1 MKNFWR
7 NGVAVSVL
15 VLALAAGSAEAGNG
29 NSGKP
34 PKRDPA
40 PVSDPTPSPA
50 PEDTATPANDG
61 SGALILPF
69 RGDIDPFHGDID
81 PFQGDINPFRGDI
94 NPFYGDISPF
104 WGDISPFW
112 GDINPF
118 SGDISPFWGDI
129 DPFHGDI
136 NPFWGDIAPFWGDI
150 GPFWGDINAFWSS
163 IESGTNT
170 SDQDYQRLQGDLVDM
185 FARAEGVFG
194 DAVREETGTNFNSG
208 FLDDLLAEF
217 GIDPNDRDSLAAV
230 TAETRSRFFFA
241 FYDGLMNYSGTDRV
255 DHWMGAINWTPA
267 LSQAAGGGEGTKVTM
282 IDFGF
287 VSEEAAEA
295 AGVTVRN
302 NVGVA
307 GSHGDSTFYHGAAV
321 ASLINGAH
329 DGVGVMGMA
338 PNADVS
344 LYNPFDSSNTTDW
357 RSLRDGVT
365 RMLRGNIDVMNLSL
379 GVSGWVLHPEWNN
392 IFSDKTIN
400 RMAQGTLFVMAAGND
415 GISQTT
421 DVRFGGNNLF
431 GNLLLV
437 GSVDPNNQISSFSN
451 RPGTACVLSRTG
463 CGEGQRLMDRFLVAP
478 GELILVSDGQGG
490 TMRTSGTS
498 FAAPMVTGAAALV
511 FSEWKWLE
519 GRDVGDVLLRSARDL
534 GAPGVDEVYGHGLL
548 DVTAALSPLDRD
560 NLYYINADG
569 DHVRVGE
576 MGIVAGQ
583 LSFANS
589 DAARLTVFED
599 LNGTYRDFEVSLE
612 NVTRDSSAA
621 TSSSQ
626 ANADIF
632 LIERVY
638 TSDFAFSDTG
648 EMAFLASRTG
658 NLEVSIVGSRL
669 DPRQSTTNADLPFQA
684 GVQVTDT
691 SSGRQYRLGIG
702 EGALALNGRSGF
714 GLFSDHRPQTGGVN
728 PVLGFASGG
737 AYAMTGFAL
746 GQDTRVSVGLTSTR
760 DKMVFVMP
768 GTGEEQALMAGL
780 SPYEAVAM
788 HAGISHAFSDDLT
801 VHASYTHLYEMT
813 GLLGAQ
819 GTGTLGFEG
828 GTQTSAVTLGADVNI
843 AFGLS
848 LSASATMA
856 RTHGTA
862 FNGSAFS
869 LSNGANSTAFQI
881 TARRDRIFTDADG
894 VRVSLIQP
902 LHLESGAIEY
912 TSGRVVDRETGEIG
926 IATDRWEL
934 GGERPLQFEVLYA
947 TGFRDGQVN
956 LSLFS
961 RAELSGSDASNGASG
976 LASGASFR
984 LKF

>member
-15 VLALAAGSAEAGNG
+15 VLALAAGPAEAGNG

-40 PVSDPTPSPA
+40 PVSDPAPSPA
-50 PEDTATPANDG
+50 PADTTTPANDG

-81 PFQGDINPFRGDI
+81 PFNGDINPFRGDI

-112 GDINPF
+112 GDIDPF

-163 IESGTNT
+163 IDPGAPGSS
-170 SDQDYQRLQGDLVDM
+170 SDYNRLHRALDTM
-185 FARAEGVFG
+185 FARADQVFG
-194 DAVREETGTNFNSG
+194 DAVRAETGQNFNSG
-208 FLDDLLAEF
+208 FLRNLLAEF
-217 GIDPNDRDSLAAV
+217 NINPADRDSLATV
-230 TAETRSRFFFA
+230 TAETRSRFFLA
-241 FYDGLMNYSGTDRV
+241 FYDGLMAYSGTDRV
-255 DHWMGAINWTPA
+255 DHWMASINWTPA
-267 LSQAAGGGEGTKVTM
+267 LSQAARGGEGAKVTM

-287 VSEEAAEA
+287 ASDEAAEA
-295 AGVTVRN
+295 ANVHVRN
-302 NVGVA
+302 GVGT
-307 GSHGDSTFYHGAAV
+307 SSFYHGAAV

-329 DGVGVMGMA
+329 DGVGVMGIA
-338 PNADVS
+338 PDANVS
-344 LYNPFDSSNTTDW
+344 LYNPFDDSNSTDW
-357 RSLRDGVT
+357 ASLTDGVT
-365 RMLRGNIDVMNLSL
+365 RMVRGHPDVMNLSL

-392 IFSDKTIN
+392 VFGDKTIN
-400 RMAQGTLFVMAAGND
+400 RMGQDTLFVMAAGND

-421 DVRFGGNNLF
+421 DVAFDLTNLF

-451 RPGTACVLSRTG
+451 RPGTACVTTG
-463 CGEGQRLMDRFLVAP
+463 GQCSEGQRLMDRFLVAP
-478 GELILVSDGQGG
+478 GELILVSDGMGG
-490 TMRTSGTS
+490 TMRVSGTS
-498 FAAPMVTGAAALV
+498 FAAPLVTGAAALIV
-511 FSEWKWLE
+511 SEWEWL
-519 GRDVGDVLLRSARDL
+519 GAQNVGDILLLSARDL

-548 DVTAALSPLDRD
+548 DVTAAMSPLNRD
-560 NLYYINADG
+560 NLYYIDSEG
-569 DHVRVGE
+569 SHVRVGE

-583 LSFANS
+583 LSFAHS

-599 LNGTYRDFEVSLE
+599 LNDTYRDFEVSLD

-621 TSSSQ
+621 RSSSE
-626 ANADIF
+626 ANAKVF
-632 LIERVY
+632 LIDR
-638 TSDFAFSDTG
+638 TLSTDFNFSDTG

-669 DPRQSTTNADLPFQA
+669 DPRESTTNSDLPFQA

-691 SSGRQYRLGIG
+691 STGREYRLGIG
-702 EGALALNGRSGF
+702 EGALALNDQSGF
-714 GLFSDHRPQTGGVN
+714 GLFSDHRPETGGVN

-737 AYAMTGFAL
+737 AYAMSSFAL
-746 GQDTRVSVGLTSTR
+746 GKDTQFSVGLTSTR
-760 DKMVFVMP
+760 DEHIFVMP
-768 GTGEEQALMAGL
+768 GTGEEQPLIAGL

-788 HAGISHAFSDDLT
+788 HTGISQAINEDLT
-801 VHASYTHLYEMT
+801 VHASYTQLYEMT

-828 GTQTSAVTLGADVNI
+828 GTQTSAVTLGADANL

-862 FNGSAFS
+862 FNGSALS
-869 LSNGANSTAFQI
+869 LKDGANSTAFQI
-881 TARRDRIFTDADG
+881 TARRDGIFTDADG

-912 TSGRVVDRETGEIG
+912 TSGRVINRETGEIG
-926 IATDRWEL
+926 IVTDRWKL

-947 TGFRDGQVN
+947 TGFMDGRADI
-956 LSLFS
+956 SLFS
-961 RAELSGSDASNGASG
+961 RAELSGSDASNGATG